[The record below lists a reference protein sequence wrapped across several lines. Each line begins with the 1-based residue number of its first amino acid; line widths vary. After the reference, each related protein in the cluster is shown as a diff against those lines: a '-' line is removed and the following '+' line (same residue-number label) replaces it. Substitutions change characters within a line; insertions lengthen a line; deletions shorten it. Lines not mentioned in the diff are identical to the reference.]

1 MLFFNG
7 HAKQVRKSSIGKEN
21 WHGGNHSMVFV
32 GVNDHAVFCIPLI
45 RTLDLVKYPLFKGS
59 RIHSRV
65 IKLFVISVGVNIKV
79 LYVGEKIV
87 HDMLNN
93 IGPSTFPCGTPLVIF
108 CHPEKEPPTLNLR
121 VLPLR

>member
-1 MLFFNG
+1 MVESG
-7 HAKQVRKSSIGKEN
+7 P
-21 WHGGNHSMVFV
+21 WCMVFV
-32 GVNDHAVFCIPLI
+32 EVNDHAVFCITTDSHFGPGEVSAVRGL
-45 RTLDLVKYPLFKGS
+45 

-93 IGPSTFPCGTPLVIF
+93 IGPSTFPCGTPLVIV
-108 CHPEKEPPTLNLR
+108 CHPEKESPTLNLR